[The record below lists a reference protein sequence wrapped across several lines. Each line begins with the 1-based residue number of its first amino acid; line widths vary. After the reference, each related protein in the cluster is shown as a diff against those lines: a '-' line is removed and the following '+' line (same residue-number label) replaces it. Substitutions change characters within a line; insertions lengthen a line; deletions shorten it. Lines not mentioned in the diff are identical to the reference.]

1 LNGIQEVSGST
12 PLSSTIRPSPQNGG
26 GLFIW
31 GVGTPVLLLVL
42 GEGVICSLIG

>member
-31 GVGTPVLLLVL
+31 GGGVGDLR
-42 GEGVICSLIG
+42 SLRLMAFQNFL